1 MELAV
6 PYTKKRAEFGHHTE
20 FDDVPT
26 QILSTVPSEAPAP
39 DEYIKRNPCVTTLD
53 TTPLLSE
60 HDVNTDRVLRRN
72 QGMRHYEGGWPEN
85 VDASEA
91 DQVDRYLKRANK
103 ETKLKQAVVELSST
117 VETAVRQN
125 NTIDMYEDYFRDY
138 SLDLSS
144 EPPSAKGLAV
154 FRDPSAVKRTVTSV
168 NWHPEGTRIACA
180 YSILRFQD
188 ERLMAGR
195 LPPSSFIWDVT
206 YPNHPVTELV
216 PPSPLVSLRYNVKTP
231 DTLVGGCYNGLVAVF
246 DIKKPRGVAITTS
259 SIDKSHHDPVYD
271 VFWVQ
276 SKTNNQF
283 ASVSTD
289 GQMMW
294 WDTRKLS
301 EPTEVVMLNDG
312 SGRVLGGSAMEYNI
326 EAGPAKYL
334 VGTEQG
340 VVLQLNM
347 RRRGGKGGS
356 DAGLVQAQDQG
367 SGKHHGPIYSIQR
380 NPLHTTSYLTVGDW
394 TARVWNEKNKTP
406 IMMTPYCKAYLTA
419 GCWSP
424 TRAGVF
430 YTARMDGVLD
440 VWDIYHRQ
448 NAPAYSHK
456 VADAALSSIAVQ
468 GTAQSGG
475 GRLIAVGD
483 VSGTVSLLEVSEN
496 LAVPPA
502 SEKVGM
508 GLMFERESRREESL
522 EKRAIALARAAKA
535 ASAKGGDDGGAGGA
549 GGGERDDALE
559 ETLRKVDSDFM
570 ALIKEAEEAE
580 GGDQGAEAG
589 AGRGGAGGDLGS
601 AGGSVAEEKSA
612 SSAGA
617 MGGAGGPSE

>member
-1 MELAV
+1 
-6 PYTKKRAEFGHHTE
+6 
-20 FDDVPT
+20 
-26 QILSTVPSEAPAP
+26 
-39 DEYIKRNPCVTTLD
+39 
-53 TTPLLSE
+53 
-60 HDVNTDRVLRRN
+60 
-72 QGMRHYEGGWPEN
+72 
-85 VDASEA
+85 
-91 DQVDRYLKRANK
+91 
-103 ETKLKQAVVELSST
+103 
-117 VETAVRQN
+117 
-125 NTIDMYEDYFRDY
+125 
-138 SLDLSS
+138 
-144 EPPSAKGLAV
+144 
-154 FRDPSAVKRTVTSV
+154 
-168 NWHPEGTRIACA
+168 
-180 YSILRFQD
+180 
-188 ERLMAGR
+188 
-195 LPPSSFIWDVT
+195 
-206 YPNHPVTELV
+206 
-216 PPSPLVSLRYNVKTP
+216 
-231 DTLVGGCYNGLVAVF
+231 
-246 DIKKPRGVAITTS
+246 
-259 SIDKSHHDPVYD
+259 
-271 VFWVQ
+271 
-276 SKTNNQF
+276 
-283 ASVSTD
+283 
-289 GQMMW
+289 
-294 WDTRKLS
+294 
-301 EPTEVVMLNDG
+301 
-312 SGRVLGGSAMEYNI
+312 MEYNI

-380 NPLHTTSYLTVGDW
+380 NPLHTTSYLTIGDW

-440 VWDIYHRQ
+440 VWDIFHRQ

-502 SEKVGM
+502 AEKVGM

-549 GGGERDDALE
+549 GGERDDALE

-580 GGDQGAEAG
+580 GGDGAAG
-589 AGRGGAGGDLGS
+589 AGRGAGAAGGEP
-601 AGGSVAEEKSA
+601 VAEEKS
-612 SSAGA
+612 A
-617 MGGAGGPSE
+617 MGGAGGPSDA

>member
-6 PYTKKRAEFGHHTE
+6 PYTKKRSEFGHHTE

-39 DEYIKRNPCVTTLD
+39 DEYFKRNPCVTTLD

-168 NWHPEGTRIACA
+168 NWHPEGSRIAVA

-312 SGRVLGGSAMEYNI
+312 SGRVLGASPCSILYTCLSVSS
-326 EAGPAKYL
+326 P
-334 VGTEQG
+334 
-340 VVLQLNM
+340 VL
-347 RRRGGKGGS
+347 
-356 DAGLVQAQDQG
+356 
-367 SGKHHGPIYSIQR
+367 
-380 NPLHTTSYLTVGDW
+380 
-394 TARVWNEKNKTP
+394 
-406 IMMTPYCKAYLTA
+406 
-419 GCWSP
+419 
-424 TRAGVF
+424 
-430 YTARMDGVLD
+430 
-440 VWDIYHRQ
+440 
-448 NAPAYSHK
+448 
-456 VADAALSSIAVQ
+456 
-468 GTAQSGG
+468 
-475 GRLIAVGD
+475 
-483 VSGTVSLLEVSEN
+483 SLLH
-496 LAVPPA
+496 
-502 SEKVGM
+502 
-508 GLMFERESRREESL
+508 
-522 EKRAIALARAAKA
+522 
-535 ASAKGGDDGGAGGA
+535 
-549 GGGERDDALE
+549 
-559 ETLRKVDSDFM
+559 
-570 ALIKEAEEAE
+570 
-580 GGDQGAEAG
+580 
-589 AGRGGAGGDLGS
+589 
-601 AGGSVAEEKSA
+601 
-612 SSAGA
+612 
-617 MGGAGGPSE
+617 